1 MSENKKLLL
10 SKAISTKMENRN
22 KDIKKDENGDYPVI
36 VGAVNHFTAGG
47 ELYVAEEVNDK
58 LFFGGE
64 HTEADYF
71 STTHGAYLSGIREAE
86 KIIALL

>member
-47 ELYVAEEVNDK
+47 ELYVAEEVKEKKKWENRR
-58 LFFGGE
+58 
-64 HTEADYF
+64 H
-71 STTHGAYLSGIREAE
+71 IRRVV
-86 KIIALL
+86 KKVMSK